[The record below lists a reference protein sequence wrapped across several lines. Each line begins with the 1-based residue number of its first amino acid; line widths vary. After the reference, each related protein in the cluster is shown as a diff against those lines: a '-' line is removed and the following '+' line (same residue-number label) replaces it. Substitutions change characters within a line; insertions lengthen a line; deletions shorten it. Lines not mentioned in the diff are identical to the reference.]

1 MTKLNNWQ
9 PKLSFKHKQFAIL
22 QIANLGPS
30 PSGKAADSDSAIVGS
45 NPTGPT
51 IFLKRCWMKLTSK
64 SKTEYQTIEDCSLAL
79 NNSAQNHHLIYNN
92 SCRFSDY
99 DLEKYK
105 NDIRE
110 QGIESTWTQICN
122 FVLQNPKNLSIFL
135 HPKNFAELYEI
146 GLALQDKNSKKQ
158 SGQYYTPKDVS
169 IVMSTWLLKQS
180 GENICDV
187 GCGTGNLILTYLELL
202 GKNKTIKL
210 IKEGRLHLYDFDK
223 IALLICRTSIAFL
236 YGTELFYHVNSHHCD
251 FLDKDIF
258 LPENS
263 KVISNPPYSQIKNI
277 PLNWKL
283 TKVLNETK
291 EYYSCFMEKIFT
303 QAVGAVVISPFTFLS
318 GEKYFSLRELMCENG
333 NGFIVNFDNVPGN
346 IFNGRKHG
354 TFNTNTAN
362 SVRASITV
370 FEKHD
375 SLKGFRIS
383 PLIRFKNSERNR
395 MLDLGLLTKLLP
407 ETRQTVSETNRKF
420 KKVSKELMPIFDKYL
435 EKSNYS
441 LRDFLEDKPT
451 EYLIDMPNTCRYF
464 TTASSKKLNRSG
476 SFLFYLKDPKVYDFV
491 YCLINS
497 SFTYWWW
504 RVYDGGITYPVN
516 LLKSLPV
523 PFNLLKEQDFIWFKE
538 TTAYLKENE
547 NSYLIQKMNA
557 GSIQENIKFPE
568 KIRKRINI
576 KILELLKFNK
586 ADADKLTQVHANC
599 FFDNDSD

>member
-1 MTKLNNWQ
+1 
-9 PKLSFKHKQFAIL
+9 
-22 QIANLGPS
+22 
-30 PSGKAADSDSAIVGS
+30 
-45 NPTGPT
+45 
-51 IFLKRCWMKLTSK
+51 MKSTSK
-64 SKTEYQTIEDCSLAL
+64 SKTEYQTLEDCNLAL
-79 NNSAQNHHLIYNN
+79 NNSSQNNCLFYSNN
-92 SCRFSDY
+92 TCRFSDY

-110 QGIESTWTQICN
+110 QGIESTWTQICD
-122 FVLQNPKNLSIFL
+122 FVLKNPKNLPIFL
-135 HPKNFAELYEI
+135 RPENFGELYEI

-210 IKEGRLHLYDFDK
+210 IKEGRLHLFDFDK
-223 IALLICRTSIAFL
+223 TALLICRTYIAFI
-236 YGTELFYHVNSHHCD
+236 YGPEFFYHINSHHCD
-251 FLDKDIF
+251 FLDKDIS

-263 KVISNPPYSQIKNI
+263 KVISNPPYYQIKNI
-277 PLNWKL
+277 PLNWKQ

-291 EYYSCFMEKIFT
+291 EYYSSFMEKIFT
-303 QAVGAVVISPFTFLS
+303 QAVSAVVISPFTFLS

-375 SLKGFRIS
+375 TIKGFRIS
-383 PLIRFKNSERNR
+383 PLIRFKNSERNKV
-395 MLDLGLLTKLLP
+395 LDSNVLTNLLP
-407 ETRQTVSETNRKF
+407 ETRQTVSKSKPKF
-420 KKVSKELMPIFDKYL
+420 KKVSKELVLIFDKYL
-435 EKSNYS
+435 ENSNFT
-441 LRDFLEDKPT
+441 LRDFLSDKPT

-464 TTASSKKLNRSG
+464 TTASSKKLNRGG
-476 SFLFYLKDPKVYDFV
+476 SFLLYLNDPMVYDFV

-497 SFTYWWW
+497 SFAYWWW
-504 RVYDGGITYPVN
+504 RVYDGGITYPLG

-538 TTAYLKENE
+538 TATFLKENE

-568 KIRKRINI
+568 EIRKKINI
-576 KILELLKFNK
+576 KILGLLKLNK
-586 ADADKLTQVHANC
+586 ADTDKLKLVHANC
-599 FFDNDSD
+599 FFDKDSD